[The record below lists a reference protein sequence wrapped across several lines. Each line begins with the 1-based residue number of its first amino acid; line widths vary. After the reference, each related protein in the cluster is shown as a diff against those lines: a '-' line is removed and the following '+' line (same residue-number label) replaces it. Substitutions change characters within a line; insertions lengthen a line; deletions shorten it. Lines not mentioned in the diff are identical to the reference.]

1 MTSEGTGL
9 LTNTGLATAALVGYC
24 VATAVSATWVSF
36 SFSGISGP
44 ALTFVTFLVAQF
56 AYTARTGRHLGAAL
70 RFARTHLREM
80 VLLNVLTLVSW
91 LFMFMALQRIEASVE
106 SAVYQGAVAVVGF
119 LLAALLA
126 GQRFSRA
133 SVGGMAAATVL
144 LGLLVVARMESV
156 SSPLPNAAVGE
167 GLVLALVAGATG
179 GLYIYR
185 SSQLHRRTQVPA
197 MTVLCLRFVL
207 LLCVTGVFSFN
218 EVQVLSQS
226 DPGTIARLLA
236 LAVAFV
242 VLPTFLLQYAI
253 ARLPSVRVSAATPF
267 VPIIALGSE
276 YVVRPWGSVE
286 APVIVV
292 LASLALIFTNRR
304 LSRDFQAADRPSE
317 RNL

>member
-1 MTSEGTGL
+1 MTAEGVGL
-9 LTNTGLATAALVGYC
+9 LSSTGLATVALVGYC
-24 VATAVSATWVSF
+24 IATAVSATWVSF
-36 SFSGISGP
+36 SFTGISGP
-44 ALTFVTFLVAQF
+44 ALTFVTFLLAQIV
-56 AYTARTGRHLGAAL
+56 YTAQTGRHLGAAL

-80 VLLNVLTLVSW
+80 LLLNVLTLVSW
-91 LFMFMALQRIEASVE
+91 LLMFMALQRIEASVE

-119 LLAALLA
+119 LLAAWLA
-126 GQRFSRA
+126 GQRFSPA
-133 SVGGMAAATVL
+133 TVGGMAAATAL

-167 GLVLALVAGATG
+167 GLALALVAGATG
-179 GLYIYR
+179 GIYIYR
-185 SSQLHRRTQVPA
+185 SSRLHRRTQVPA

-207 LLCVTGVFSFN
+207 LLCVTGALSFQ
-218 EVQVLSQS
+218 EVQGLSQS

-236 LAVAFV
+236 LSVAFV

-253 ARLPSVRVSAATPF
+253 ARLPSVRVSAATPL

-276 YVVRPWGSVE
+276 YVVRPWGSME

-292 LASLALIFTNRR
+292 FASLALIFTNRR
-304 LSRDFQAADRPSE
+304 LSRDLQPADRPSE